1 MRQSTGRE
9 MGLTNRRS
17 RPPRR
22 VVRCAEARRRHGSAS
37 ASWIASPRSS
47 RATGR
52 SQRHESVLARQFAP
66 AAVRESPGVSSTAE
80 RQPAAR
86 RSGGAARGR
95 AFRGLA
101 LVFALSFVNLV
112 GILVT
117 ATALGGIE
125 PWSRWQFIGMFGVV
139 EAASGLANVLSPNI
153 WRLPVAELQT
163 SKRTDV
169 KLAASAMLLPHWGG
183 LARAAAGLVL
193 VALAGW
199 QEGIA
204 AVSLLLVPFVL
215 ALAWFVLA
223 VSAVVARGGVARPDV
238 DVLQFV
244 VRWGRRE
251 RELTPISLGA
261 SIFQFVLTIVT
272 LPIAKLLPP
281 DVLYQPAIGPSP
293 TALLVALALA
303 VGSGAAA
310 YLVWSH
316 RMALRAPAEQQR
328 EAEAES

>member
-1 MRQSTGRE
+1 VRRSTGE
-9 MGLTNRRS
+9 
-17 RPPRR
+17 
-22 VVRCAEARRRHGSAS
+22 
-37 ASWIASPRSS
+37 
-47 RATGR
+47 
-52 SQRHESVLARQFAP
+52 
-66 AAVRESPGVSSTAE
+66 
-80 RQPAAR
+80 
-86 RSGGAARGR
+86 GR

-101 LVFALSFVNLV
+101 LVFALSFLNLV

-117 ATALGGIE
+117 AMALGGIE

-139 EAASGLANVLSPNI
+139 EVASGLANVLTPNV

-193 VALAGW
+193 VALAAW
-199 QEGIA
+199 HEGVA
-204 AVSLLLVPFVL
+204 PVSLLLVPFVL
-215 ALAWFVLA
+215 ALAWFMLA
-223 VSAVVARGGVARPDV
+223 ASAAIARGGVARPDL
-238 DVLQFV
+238 DVVQFV
-244 VRWGRRE
+244 VRWGRRD
-251 RELTPISLGA
+251 RELTPISIGA
-261 SIFQFVLTIVT
+261 SAFQFLLTIVT

-303 VGSGAAA
+303 AGSGALA
-310 YLVWSH
+310 YIVWSH
-316 RMALRAPAEQQR
+316 RVALHAPAEQQR

>member
-1 MRQSTGRE
+1 
-9 MGLTNRRS
+9 
-17 RPPRR
+17 
-22 VVRCAEARRRHGSAS
+22 
-37 ASWIASPRSS
+37 
-47 RATGR
+47 
-52 SQRHESVLARQFAP
+52 
-66 AAVRESPGVSSTAE
+66 
-80 RQPAAR
+80 
-86 RSGGAARGR
+86 
-95 AFRGLA
+95 
-101 LVFALSFVNLV
+101 VFALSFLNLV

-223 VSAVVARGGVARPDV
+223 VSAVVARSGVARPDV

-261 SIFQFVLTIVT
+261 SMFQFVLTIVT

-303 VGSGAAA
+303 AGSGAAA

-316 RMALRAPAEQQR
+316 RIALRAPAEQQR